1 MNLTPDEL
9 LCLSKDCIEYHRA
22 VVRND
27 KAGQKRNEVQIL
39 KLMTQNM
46 PKNDKFMADVKYL
59 LEPKV
64 NSIDA
69 EWLYNIEQIID
80 NHTIDDIHH
89 NAIVHITDLEEG
101 SYMFK
106 CEACNTVI
114 IVDQQNKWAWSLNAE
129 NGYEADRYNHKETFV
144 RECND

>member
-46 PKNDKFMADVKYL
+46 PKNDTFMAHVKEL

-64 NSIDA
+64 KKLPKDNVDSMEE
-69 EWLYNIEQIID
+69 EWLHNIQQII
-80 NHTIDDIHH
+80 NKHTIDGIHH
-89 NAIVHITDLEEG
+89 SAIVHITDLEEG

-106 CEACNTVI
+106 M
-114 IVDQQNKWAWSLNAE
+114 
-129 NGYEADRYNHKETFV
+129 
-144 RECND
+144 